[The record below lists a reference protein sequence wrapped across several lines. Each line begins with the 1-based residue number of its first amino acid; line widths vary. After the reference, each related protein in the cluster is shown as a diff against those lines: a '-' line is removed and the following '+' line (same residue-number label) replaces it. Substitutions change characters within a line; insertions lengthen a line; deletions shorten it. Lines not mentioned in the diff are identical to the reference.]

1 MRNSPNTTSSTKLT
15 AGCYLNPRLL
25 HSKSNKRTAT
35 LDPSQPSRSSSSSRT
50 SMRTRV
56 RADLKPKLVSL
67 DRVATFP
74 TYRVGINRHKSD
86 PHVEKSKDSI
96 SEQLGLMYDDG
107 YGIAGVIDYLDAAK
121 EMIRPDG
128 GPPCWFFPIECGR
141 PIKGS
146 PIMLF
151 LPALQAQK
159 KFRNGASQYLYKEEE
174 FLKEEVGKGLRFL

>member
-1 MRNSPNTTSSTKLT
+1 MSTNRMDSPEASTGHFEEMKKVWK
-15 AGCYLNPRLL
+15 AGW
-25 HSKSNKRTAT
+25 SK
-35 LDPSQPSRSSSSSRT
+35 QFYY
-50 SMRTRV
+50 
-56 RADLKPKLVSL
+56 
-67 DRVATFP
+67 DRVETFP

-128 GPPCWFFPIECGR
+128 GPPYWFFPIECGP

-151 LPALQAQK
+151 LPG
-159 KFRNGASQYLYKEEE
+159 N
-174 FLKEEVGKGLRFL
+174 